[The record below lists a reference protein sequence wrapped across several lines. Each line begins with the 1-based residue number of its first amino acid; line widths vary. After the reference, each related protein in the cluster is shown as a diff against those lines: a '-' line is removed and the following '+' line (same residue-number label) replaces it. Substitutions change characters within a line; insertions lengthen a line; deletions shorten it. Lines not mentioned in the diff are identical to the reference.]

1 MTNADYIPWSCPVRG
16 GKLYCRKY
24 GNSSESLLLVHGA
37 CVDADCFDETA
48 ALLSDQYSVYTFDR
62 RGYGRNNS
70 NEGGSLGLQ
79 SDDIRLL
86 LERIGDNCVI
96 IAHSAGYCPVI
107 HCLENHPDLVKGVL
121 FYEPFALD
129 ILPGKI
135 GAEKITAI
143 QKQIDAQDYF
153 VAAALFARIIG
164 SDESDV
170 IPTESEI
177 RHLEKNYRCFFRN
190 EFSSLYQGKINAGQ
204 ISSSRILVGLGNS
217 SLSTVRADMAEALA
231 AKFNTRIILYPDGH
245 NCPRVHPKEFAAI
258 TKKALRSFFD

>member
-16 GKLYCRKY
+16 GRLYCRKY
-24 GNSSESLLLVHGA
+24 GNSPDSLLLVHGA
-37 CVDADCFDETA
+37 CVDADYFDETA

-62 RGYGRNNS
+62 RGYGRNNL
-70 NEGGSLGLQ
+70 NEGGPLDLQ

-86 LERIGDNCVI
+86 LEKIGDKCVI

-107 HCLENHPDLVKGVL
+107 RCMAEYPGLVSGVI

-135 GAEKITAI
+135 NAAKIAAI
-143 QKQIDAQDYF
+143 RKQIDSQDYPG
-153 VAAALFARIIG
+153 AAASFVRIIG

-177 RHLEKNYRCFFRN
+177 RHLEKNYRCFFKN
-190 EFSSLYQGKINAGQ
+190 EFSSLYQGKINAGL
-204 ISSSRILVGLGNS
+204 ISQASILIGLGNS

-231 AKFNTRIILYPDGH
+231 EKYNSRIIMYPGSH
-245 NCPRVHPKEFAAI
+245 NCPRVHPKEFAEI
-258 TKKALRSFFD
+258 TGKALRTML